1 MLMRS
6 NVAILVT
13 DGCGSGWSRGGET
26 KHKMGFLGSISLCLC
41 LVVLSASPC
50 RAQGSRL
57 KYEVDPTWPKP
68 LPENWVTG
76 QVSGV
81 CVDSQDHV
89 FIVNRDDMTDKEAEV
104 SRQAPPFIE
113 FDADGKVVNGFGDW
127 RTVPNTTH
135 GCTIDNEG
143 NFWTAGNGDGII
155 QKYSH
160 DGKLMMQIGTRGV
173 VDTSDGTLK
182 GRSLN
187 SSQTQLDMPS
197 DIAIDPANGDVYVAD
212 GYGNSRIVVFDRG
225 GRFLRQ
231 WGRQGT
237 RQEAEAGIGG
247 AFMQVVHSVALSN
260 DGLVY
265 VCDRQG
271 DRIQIFDRMGHFRKN
286 IWIRRGRSLPD
297 TWGTTWWIRFSA
309 DHEQKYMY
317 VADGGDEQVKILD
330 RTNGEILSSFG
341 RPGHQLGEFT
351 HAHTLAVDS
360 KDNVYVAE
368 TDWGRR
374 VQKFKPVSR

>member
-1 MLMRS
+1 
-6 NVAILVT
+6 
-13 DGCGSGWSRGGET
+13 
-26 KHKMGFLGSISLCLC
+26 MGFLGSISLCLC